1 MSDPKVAYAD
11 IKDQIQSGDI
21 FLFSG
26 VSTISKAI
34 EIATGSKFSHIA
46 MVYRPG
52 KDAPPLIFQ
61 TGPDPILKDPIMHVK
76 HSGAQFAELKAA
88 INLMASKEYG
98 DQPYWRP
105 LHYDRPDDFNQ
116 TMLQAMSKI
125 LNRPFPTISRMIEN
139 WIEGQF
145 YHFTGDRT
153 FFCAELVAYVFQEMN
168 MLPPN
173 PPANWYDPKGF
184 SQAHER
190 VKFSVAATLGKEVE
204 VLTTSYSS

>member
-1 MSDPKVAYAD
+1 MSDPQVTYAD
-11 IKDQIQSGDI
+11 IKDRIQTGDI

-46 MVYRPG
+46 MVYRH
-52 KDAPPLIFQ
+52 DQHTPPLIFQ
-61 TGPDPILKDPIMHVK
+61 TGPDPILKDPVMHVK

-88 INLMASKEYG
+88 IDLMASKEYG
-98 DQPYWRP
+98 DQPFWRP
-105 LHYDRPDDFNQ
+105 LHYDRPADFNQ
-116 TMLQAMSKI
+116 AMLQAMAII
-125 LNRPFPTISRMIEN
+125 LNRPFPTITKMIEN

-145 YHFTGDRT
+145 YHFTGDKT
-153 FFCAELVAYVFQEMN
+153 FFCAELVAYVFQEMK
-168 MLPPN
+168 MLPPT

-190 VKFSVAATLGKEVE
+190 VTFAVPATLGKEVE
-204 VLTTSYSS
+204 VLTSSS